1 MRDGRYLAG
10 MSVTDTLQRETLA
23 AAVERA
29 LHSPPGT
36 VIHYDPGTPM
46 TWEGFHEF
54 EADYPEA
61 MAELRADGTLDLF
74 APMILR
80 SNKRE
85 TIISAALTSWWFSA
99 RVGEVYGPSVRFT
112 LPDGSMR
119 GPDAAWVSPERLAPL
134 TPADFDTMARVVP
147 DFVVEA
153 MSKSDGLRRAK
164 AEMER
169 SWMAHGVRLAW
180 LVQLDHARVLVYRA
194 GATEPEVVD
203 GFDAA
208 LSAGEVVPGFSL
220 DLTLLR

>member
-1 MRDGRYLAG
+1 
-10 MSVTDTLQRETLA
+10 MSATDTLQRESLA

-36 VIHYDPGTPM
+36 VIRYDPGEPM
-46 TWEGFHEF
+46 TWEGFHDF

-74 APMILR
+74 APMTLR
-80 SNKRE
+80 SNERE
-85 TIISAALTSWWFSA
+85 TIVSAALMSWWFGA
-99 RVGEVYGPSVRFT
+99 RVGKVYGPSVRFT

-147 DFVVEA
+147 DFVAEC
-153 MSKSDGLRRAK
+153 MSKSDSLRRAESK
-164 AEMER
+164 MTQ
-169 SWMAHGVRLAW
+169 SWMGHGVRLGW
-180 LVQLDHARVLVYRA
+180 LIQLDEARVLVYRA
-194 GATEPEVVD
+194 GITEPEVVD
-203 GFDAA
+203 GFDGA
-208 LSAGEVVPGFSL
+208 LSAEEVVPGFSL